1 MTRILYPYLMC
12 HFLFLGD
19 VLQNEANEF
28 FVGFGNDPQLP
39 AASTNLIV
47 STSSQDTVR
56 FTVDTLLDF
65 SYNGTVSLG
74 SPANVVIPKG
84 FKVTNDST
92 SQRRKG
98 IHVKAEGNK
107 TIAVFGMNEDVYL
120 ALPCNHLPVMQY
132 EYYAVN
138 YHDPQSATPPECKP
152 FVLLVGCENSTTINT
167 AVSKFT
173 LNRLET
179 YLMIDAKTGTRVVTD
194 KPIAFFSG
202 NQCAQITQAEQNT
215 PTHLIEHI
223 PPTPTWG
230 TLFLGSTGVDDQYG
244 DTISYRILAAR
255 DKTVVTVNCNSSSAD
270 PSNYTITTGGT
281 YHDFKINHGSLPN
294 TLCVIEANN
303 PVLVMEF
310 LSIFGSFGCR
320 SFMSLLP
327 SVDQYNNHYSLISP
341 DQYENY
347 VTISV
352 LPQYFGKKKIYMD
365 NSIVSKPWLSVKCA
379 NGTICGHATTVSGGH
394 FLQHLDSDA
403 KIGAIALGTTDSY
416 PKYFAYGCPAGFHV
430 GSINQCKLLSF
441 SDMYNQNLYIFFFVP
456 IQ

>member
-1 MTRILYPYLMC
+1 MC

-56 FTVDTLLDF
+56 FTVYTLLDF

-230 TLFLGSTGVDDQYG
+230 TLFLGSVC
-244 DTISYRILAAR
+244 
-255 DKTVVTVNCNSSSAD
+255 KW
-270 PSNYTITTGGT
+270 
-281 YHDFKINHGSLPN
+281 
-294 TLCVIEANN
+294 
-303 PVLVMEF
+303 
-310 LSIFGSFGCR
+310 
-320 SFMSLLP
+320 
-327 SVDQYNNHYSLISP
+327 YNMWSCY
-341 DQYENY
+341 
-347 VTISV
+347 
-352 LPQYFGKKKIYMD
+352 
-365 NSIVSKPWLSVKCA
+365 NSIWW
-379 NGTICGHATTVSGGH
+379 
-394 FLQHLDSDA
+394 
-403 KIGAIALGTTDSY
+403 
-416 PKYFAYGCPAGFHV
+416 
-430 GSINQCKLLSF
+430 SF
-441 SDMYNQNLYIFFFVP
+441 STTP
-456 IQ
+456 

>member
-1 MTRILYPYLMC
+1 MC
-12 HFLFLGD
+12 YFLFSGD

-39 AASTNLIV
+39 ATSTNLIV
-47 STSSQDTVR
+47 STSSQDTVK
-56 FTVDTLLDF
+56 FTVDSLSDF
-65 SYNGTVSLG
+65 THNGTVSLG
-74 SPANVVIPKG
+74 SPASVVIPQD
-84 FKVTNDST
+84 FIVTNDST

-98 IHVKAEGNK
+98 IHVKAEANK

-138 YHDPQSATPPECKP
+138 YDRPQGATPSDCKP
-152 FVLLVGCENSTTINT
+152 FVLLVGCEDSTTITT
-167 AVSKFT
+167 AVFKFT

-179 YLMIDAKTGTRVVTD
+179 RLMIDAITGTRVVTD

-215 PTHLIEHI
+215 PGHLIEHI
-223 PPTPTWG
+223 PPTATWG
-230 TLFLGSTGVDDQYG
+230 TFFLGSTGVDDQYG

-255 DKTVVTVNCNSSSAD
+255 DKTAVTVNCNSSSSN
-270 PSNYTITTGGT
+270 PSHHTITTGGT

-327 SVDQYNNHYSLISP
+327 PVDQYNNHYSLPFSKLNP

-352 LPQYFGKKKIYMD
+352 LPQYFDKKKIYLD

-379 NGTICGHATTVSGGH
+379 NGTLCGYATTVSGGR
-394 FLQHLDSDA
+394 FLQHLDSNA
-403 KIGAIALGTTDSY
+403 KIGAIALGSTDSY
-416 PKYFAYGCPAGFHV
+416 GKYFAYGCPAGFHV
-430 GSINQCKLLSF
+430 GSINQCKLLPF
-441 SDMYNQNLYIFFFVP
+441 SHIL
-456 IQ
+456 